1 MNRALRATTMGV
13 LLLSPIALSACSSGQ
28 VTQTAT
34 QERDKTGGQAK
45 VGDITLRA
53 VNLEYPRGGAYDA
66 GDDVDVRMAIVN
78 SAEESDTL
86 IAVEGEDFDSAEIT
100 GARDEQAAAGT
111 SAPDEIEIGPDEIV
125 FVGEDGITIEL
136 IGLSRD
142 LTTGQFLELVL
153 TFENAGEVTVK
164 APVDNP
170 EDVQERGEVFDFHEG
185 SGAHSEGGEDGE
197 G

>member
-53 VNLEYPRGGAYDA
+53 VTLEYPRGGAYDA
-66 GDDVDVRMAIVN
+66 GDDVEVRMAIVN
-78 SAEESDTL
+78 TAAESDTL
-86 IAVEGEDFDSAEIT
+86 TAVEGEGFDSAEIT
-100 GARDEQAAAGT
+100 GARDEDATAGT
-111 SAPDEIEIGPDEIV
+111 SAPDEIEIAAGDTV
-125 FVGEDGITIEL
+125 FVGEDRISVEL
-136 IGLSRD
+136 TGLSED
-142 LTTGQFLELVL
+142 LTTGQALDLVL
-153 TFENAGEVTVK
+153 TFENAGEITVR
-164 APVDNP
+164 APVANP
-170 EDVQERGEVFDFHEG
+170 DEEQERGETFDFHEG